1 MITFSELAEHSSR
14 KSCWVALYGQVYD
27 VTEFLNSHPGG
38 VKSILR
44 WAGKDA
50 TEEYDP
56 IHPAGAIKRYLPQ
69 ECHLGPLDLSTLPAV
84 ASVANKSPQQSDSAV
99 MPLPTVMNL
108 DDFETSAEKL
118 IHKRAWTYIHSAADG
133 LGSFKT
139 NQSDWAK
146 VSFRPRVL
154 RDVTRVDMSR
164 TVMSH
169 RSSLPFFIA
178 PAAMAKLAH
187 PDGELCLARGAAHH
201 NIPYCV
207 STYSSVSHEDLA
219 AELQTYDKR
228 IGGCLMFQ
236 LYVAHQKEQTLR
248 LIAMARD
255 LGFKALV
262 ITVDT
267 PVIGKREED
276 ERYKAELDLEA
287 GSGDSSDLPNAS
299 NIHLPTAEERPVLRG
314 VHSSS
319 LNWDDLQWI
328 RKAWGNTGPVMIK
341 GVQSAEDAKR
351 AYDLGLDGIYLSNHG
366 GRQIDDGPSSIR
378 TLLEIRRFCPE
389 ILSSG
394 MQIYMDGGCRR
405 GADIVKALAL
415 GATAVGMG
423 RPFLYALGAYGTEG
437 VIRAIQREYS
447 GIGSENV
454 LTSFLVLSDEIE
466 TTMRLLG
473 VTSLCELNEDHVN
486 TVILEKELP
495 KRLSAFP
502 ISRKSKL

>member
-1 MITFSELAEHSSR
+1 MISFSELAQHSSQQ
-14 KSCWVALYGQVYD
+14 SCWVAIHGQVYD

-38 VKSILR
+38 INSILR

-50 TEEYDP
+50 TKEYEP
-56 IHPAGAIKRYLPQ
+56 IHPTGAIERYLPRQ
-69 ECHLGPLDLSTLPAV
+69 FRLGPMDLSTSPAV
-84 ASVANKSPQQSDSAV
+84 AAVANEAPQQSVSTV

-108 DDFETSAEKL
+108 DDFEVSAKKV
-118 IHKRAWTYIHSAADG
+118 ISKRAWTYIHSAADS
-133 LGSFKT
+133 LGSFNT
-139 NQSDWAK
+139 NKGDWSK

-164 TVMSH
+164 MIMGYESN
-169 RSSLPFFIA
+169 LPFFIA

-187 PDGELCLARGAAHH
+187 ADGELCLARGAAHH

-207 STYSSVSHEDLA
+207 STYSSISHEELA
-219 AELQTYDKR
+219 AELKIYGTGR
-228 IGGCLMFQ
+228 RGCLMFQ

-255 LGFKALV
+255 LNFKALV

-267 PVIGKREED
+267 PVVGKREED
-276 ERYKAELDLEA
+276 ERFKAELDIEA
-287 GSGDSSDLPNAS
+287 GSGDSSDLPSAS
-299 NIHLPTAEERPVLRG
+299 NVHLPTAAERPVLRG
-314 VHSSS
+314 VHSTS
-319 LNWDDLQWI
+319 LNWDDLPWI
-328 RKAWGNTGPVMIK
+328 REAWGDAGPVLIK

-351 AYDLGLDGIYLSNHG
+351 AYDIGLDGIYLSNHG

-394 MQIYMDGGCRR
+394 MQIYLDGGCRR
-405 GADIVKALAL
+405 GADIIKALAL
-415 GATAVGMG
+415 GATAVAMG

-437 VIRAIQREYS
+437 VIRAIQ
-447 GIGSENV
+447 
-454 LTSFLVLSDEIE
+454 LLSDEIE

-473 VTSLCELNEDHVN
+473 VHSLSELNEEHVN
-486 TVILEKELP
+486 TMILEKEVP
-495 KRLSAFP
+495 KRLSAFAAL
-502 ISRKSKL
+502 RGSKL